1 MITIP
6 IWLFVT
12 LITLS
17 LFFIVFVIILLFCLT
32 RINANNNK
40 EWEKIV
46 EETYNKK
53 NWQNGEK

>member
-46 EETYNKK
+46 EETYKK
-53 NWQNGEK
+53 NNWENGEK